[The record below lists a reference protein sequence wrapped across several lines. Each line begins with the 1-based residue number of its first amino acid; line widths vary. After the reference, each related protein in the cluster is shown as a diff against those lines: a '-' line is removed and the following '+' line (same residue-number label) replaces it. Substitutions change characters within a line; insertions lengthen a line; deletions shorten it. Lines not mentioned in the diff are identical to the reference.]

1 MTDRNSQNKFMLIR
15 YFLTI
20 FVVVTAVVMGAV
32 TGFYY
37 YEKGDYLS
45 RLKLEE
51 RVSVRLEK
59 ALVESN
65 LKEIISDLRF
75 LAQQNEL
82 LQMLDQEPVGIESK
96 GLIAM
101 EYRALSRQKQ
111 KYDQIRFID
120 VVGIEKVRVDYKGGD
135 PAIVPEQGLQNKGNR
150 YYFKDTLA
158 LSRDEIFI
166 SPFDLNMEHG
176 KIEEPLKPMIRLGTP
191 VFDGKNRKRGIVV
204 LNYLGDRLLKALDV
218 SSEMSPGK
226 AMLVNSDG
234 YWLSSPIADDE
245 WGFMFPERKDRQ
257 FYSDFPDAWKK
268 ILSTEETQIAQF
280 EKKGEKGLFTSATVY
295 PVMEEFKSSSGSADA
310 RGDSEKNLKSNEYF
324 WKIISYLPY
333 ETLQAGI
340 KGLQKKLLLLI
351 LVLLLL
357 VGISSWIIA
366 RDMVRRKSYQMELY
380 RSANFDKLTNV
391 PNRALFLDRL
401 DQILK
406 QSERYERKFALL
418 FIDLDGFKSVNDTL
432 GHDAG
437 DELLIKTAERLQ
449 ECVRDADTVARIGGD
464 EFTVILSTI
473 TSVDDA
479 QSVAQKIIQALST
492 PFRLG
497 DEEAQI
503 GASIGISVFPKNGG
517 NAEILLKKADDAMYV
532 AKKAGKN
539 DYRMSSG

>member
-1 MTDRNSQNKFMLIR
+1 MDDTNSQNKFMLIR

-20 FVVVTAVVMGAV
+20 FVIAAAVVMGSV

-51 RVSVRLEK
+51 RVNVKLEK
-59 ALVESN
+59 ALIENN
-65 LKEIISDLRF
+65 LDEIISDLRF

-82 LQMLDQEPVGIESK
+82 LRMLDQEPAGAEYK
-96 GLIAM
+96 GLMAK
-101 EYRALSRQKQ
+101 EYLELSRHKQ

-120 VVGIEKVRVDYKGGD
+120 VVGIEKVRVDYKNGD
-135 PAIVPEQGLQNKGNR
+135 PAIVPEHGLQNKGTR
-150 YYFKDTLA
+150 YYFTDTLE
-158 LSRDEIFI
+158 LSREEIFI
-166 SPFDLNMEHG
+166 SPFDLNVEHG

-191 VFDGKNRKRGIVV
+191 VFDRKNRKQGIVI
-204 LNYLGDRLLKALDV
+204 LNYLGDRLLKALDEGA
-218 SSEMSPGK
+218 EMSPGK
-226 AMLVNSDG
+226 AMLINSDG
-234 YWLSSPIADDE
+234 YWLSSPNADDE

-257 FYSDFPDAWKK
+257 FFSDFPKVWKK
-268 ILSTEETQIAQF
+268 ILSSEEIQI
-280 EKKGEKGLFTSATVY
+280 ENEKGLFTSATVY
-295 PVMEEFKSSSGSADA
+295 PVIEKFKSSSGSADA
-310 RGDSEKNLKSNEYF
+310 HGGSYTRLKSDEYF
-324 WKIISYLPY
+324 WKVISYVPDENLRKDI
-333 ETLQAGI
+333 Q
-340 KGLQKKLLLLI
+340 GLQKKLLLLI
-351 LVLLLL
+351 LILLLL

-401 DQILK
+401 DQTLK
-406 QSERYERKFALL
+406 QSERYKRSFALL

-449 ECVRDADTVARIGGD
+449 DCVRVADTVARIGGD

-473 TSVDDA
+473 ASIDDIQMIA
-479 QSVAQKIIQALST
+479 KKIIQALST
-492 PFRLG
+492 SFNIG
-497 DEEAQI
+497 NQKAQI
-503 GASIGISVFPKNGG
+503 GASIGISVYPDNGG
-517 NAEILLKKADDAMYV
+517 DAEILLKKADDAMYI

-539 DYRMSSG
+539 DYRMSSI